1 MAANTMHVRLPAL
14 PDPTIFTN
22 PDHTIRTD
30 DGRALLT
37 YDPLTRASFIYVVE
51 QCRWTILAPVDFDTF
66 VLMATVSGYRL
77 ADTADAR
84 RWLETCGC
92 PPLSAQSARH

>member
-1 MAANTMHVRLPAL
+1 MSTNTMHVRLPVL
-14 PDPTIFTN
+14 PDPAIFSN
-22 PDHTIRTD
+22 PNHTIRTD

-37 YDPLTRASFIYVVE
+37 YDPLTRASFIYVMD
-51 QCRWTILAPVDFDTF
+51 QCRWTILAPVDFNTF
-66 VLMATVSGYRL
+66 VLMATMSGYRV

-92 PPLSAQSARH
+92 APLATAAARH